1 MNSTCRSFPST
12 ALRMTRRCRSFT
24 SFRMTTAALRMTMAA
39 ILALPV
45 VAGAQRAASLAPNV
59 RNFVSVAEPV
69 VALTHV
75 LVIDGTGAAPKPD
88 QTIIIRDGKIVD
100 VGPAAR
106 VTVPAHARVM
116 DLAGHTVIP
125 GLVGVHDHLFYT
137 AAGGRA
143 VQMSYTGPRLYLASG
158 VTTIRTTGG
167 RSPYAEINTKAM
179 IDSGRV
185 PGPRV
190 HLTAPYLTGGGKG
203 TSGSMAEVT
212 SPEAARR
219 FVAYWG
225 AEGMHW
231 IKAYTDITRADLG
244 AAIDEA
250 HKRGMKATG
259 HLCSV
264 SFSEAVDLGI
274 DNLEHGLLT
283 MSDFASGK
291 PADTC
296 PANYLVGVAQA
307 NPSGAEARAVIKK
320 MVDRNVSMTSTLA
333 VFEPFVP
340 GRLSNDE
347 RTWSMMA
354 PDLRKSYLDVRHQ
367 IDSAKN
373 SPFTSEIFTKAMAFE
388 KAFVDAGGRLA
399 AGVDPTGNGGALA
412 GFGDQR
418 NFELLVEAG
427 FTPAQ
432 TVQIMTLNGAKVL
445 GVDDRLGSVVTGKVA
460 DLVVLRGDLT
470 SAPTVIREV
479 TTVFKD
485 GVGYDSPKL
494 LAAVKG
500 RVGID

>member
-1 MNSTCRSFPST
+1 MRTIRETGSTGGTPRPAAVRGS
-12 ALRMTRRCRSFT
+12 AV
-24 SFRMTTAALRMTMAA
+24 AALA
-39 ILALPV
+39 IALALAPS
-45 VAGAQRAASLAPNV
+45 AAAQRGAALGERV
-59 RNFVSVAEPV
+59 RPFVSVSEPV
-69 VALTHV
+69 VALV
-75 LVIDGTGAAPKPD
+75 NVKVIDGSGAAPRD
-88 QTIIIRDGKIVD
+88 GQTVVIRDGKIAA
-100 VGPAAR
+100 VGPSSTMA
-106 VTVPAHARVM
+106 VPQGARVM
-116 DLAGHTVIP
+116 NLAGHTVIP

-143 VQMSYTGPRLYLASG
+143 VQMSFTGPRLYLASG

-179 IDSGRV
+179 VDSGRV
-185 PGPRV
+185 PGPRI
-190 HLTAPYLTGGGKG
+190 HLTAPYLTGGGRG
-203 TSGSMAEVT
+203 ASGSMAEVT
-212 SPEAARR
+212 TPEAARR
-219 FVAYWG
+219 FVAYWA
-225 AEGMHW
+225 AEGMQW
-231 IKAYTDITRADLG
+231 IKAYTDISRADLG

-274 DNLEHGLLT
+274 DNLEHGMLT
-283 MSDFASGK
+283 MSDFAAGK
-291 PADTC
+291 PVDVC
-296 PANYLVGVAQA
+296 PANYMVGIAQS
-307 NPSGAEARAVIKK
+307 NPSGPEARAVIRK
-320 MVDRNVSMTSTLA
+320 MVDRKVSMTSTLA

-354 PDLRKSYLDVRHQ
+354 PDLRQSYMDVRRQ
-367 IDSAKN
+367 IDTSKT
-373 SPFTSEIFTKAMAFE
+373 SPFTNDVFRKAMAFE
-388 KAFVDAGGRLA
+388 KAFHEAGGQLA

-418 NFELLVEAG
+418 NYELLIEAG

-432 TVQIMTLNGAKVL
+432 VVQIMTSNGAKVL
-445 GVDDRLGSVVTGKVA
+445 GVDEELGTVTAGKLA

-470 SAPTVIREV
+470 ANPLVIREV

-485 GVGYDSPKL
+485 GVGYDSAKL
-494 LAAVKG
+494 IAAVKG